1 MTRGARA
8 FVAVLVLFLLLNDWF
23 DVDMSFSKK
32 LKNAFLWF

>member
-1 MTRGARA
+1 M
-8 FVAVLVLFLLLNDWF
+8 FLKNIDIMELLLNDWF